1 MTIGITR
8 KANAPTIIFV
18 QTFLHEF
25 GIKGSGCC
33 YKCVIDG
40 WPLITVV
47 GCHSIL
53 AIKFSGKRWIDGK
66 WGCKKL

>member
-25 GIKGSGCC
+25 GIKRTRSG
-33 YKCVIDG
+33 YICVVNG
-40 WPLITVV
+40 WPLVTVV
-47 GCHSIL
+47 GCNSIIP
-53 AIKFSGKRWIDGK
+53 IKFSSECWIDSK
-66 WGCKKL
+66 W